1 MRWSRPTRL
10 LICWSFQVPITRR
23 GGAYG
28 ERKRFDFFVRHLRGV
43 EPPNWN
49 TPKAT
54 SVDRPFDEVT
64 PTWVATE
71 FFEHELRWGLPHVAT
86 CGHA

>member
-1 MRWSRPTRL
+1 MQLVNALVKADKTFDL
-10 LICWSFQVPITRR
+10 LVIPGANHTS

-71 FFEHELRWGLPHVAT
+71 FFEHE
-86 CGHA
+86 